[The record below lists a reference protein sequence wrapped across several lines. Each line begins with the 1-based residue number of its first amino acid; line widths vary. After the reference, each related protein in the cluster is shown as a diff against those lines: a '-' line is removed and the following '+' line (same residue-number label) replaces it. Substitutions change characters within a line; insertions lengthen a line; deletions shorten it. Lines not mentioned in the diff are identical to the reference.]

1 MRMSFTFRQIEPSDA
16 LKNYSGARM
25 EASSWWSLNCAK
37 RSGKPMKILDLLAP
51 ERIMPDLHASNKHG
65 VLKELAKTLAD
76 GPDGLSVTGVME
88 VLLDR
93 ERLGSTSI
101 GDNIA
106 IPHGK
111 MAQLTELRLS
121 FGRSFKGVNFDSMD
135 GKLSN
140 LFFLLLAPV
149 NSAGLH
155 LKALAKIRMLMSQT
169 FRDNLMK
176 APGAEEIYRL
186 IAERDAGFY
195 GNCEKWPLNQ
205 RHPSNRSAT
214 RRTVFRS

>member
-1 MRMSFTFRQIEPSDA
+1 MNIV
-16 LKNYSGARM
+16 
-25 EASSWWSLNCAK
+25 
-37 RSGKPMKILDLLAP
+37 DLLAA
-51 ERIMPDLHASNKHG
+51 ERIMPDLQANNKRG
-65 VLKELAKTLAD
+65 ALEELAKTLVN
-76 GPDGLSVTGVME
+76 GPDGLSLQTVME

-93 ERLGSTSI
+93 ERLGSTGI

-111 MAQLTELRLS
+111 LPQLSELKLS
-121 FGRSFKGVNFDSMD
+121 FGRSLKGVDFDSMD
-135 GKLSN
+135 GKPSH

-155 LKALAKIRMLMSQT
+155 LKALAKISRMLMSQP

-186 IAERDAGFY
+186 IAERDAEF
-195 GNCEKWPLNQ
+195 
-205 RHPSNRSAT
+205 
-214 RRTVFRS
+214 

>member
-1 MRMSFTFRQIEPSDA
+1 
-16 LKNYSGARM
+16 
-25 EASSWWSLNCAK
+25 
-37 RSGKPMKILDLLAP
+37 MKILDLLAL
-51 ERIMPDLHASNKHG
+51 ERIRPDLQGSNKRG
-65 VLKELAKTLAD
+65 TLEELAKTLAD
-76 GPDGLSVTGVME
+76 GPDGLNLQAIME

-93 ERLGSTSI
+93 ERLGSTGI

-111 MAQLTELRLS
+111 LAQLSELKVS
-121 FGRSFKGVNFDSMD
+121 FGRSLKGVDFDSMD
-135 GKLSN
+135 GKPSH

-155 LKALAKIRMLMSQT
+155 LKALAKISRMLMSQS

-186 IAERDAGFY
+186 IAERDAEF
-195 GNCEKWPLNQ
+195 
-205 RHPSNRSAT
+205 
-214 RRTVFRS
+214 